1 MWRFITQ
8 LLKRFSN
15 LNFSR
20 FFLTISLLSA
30 LIPAYALD
38 SIWYSDKDLKE
49 GNIQLIPD
57 GYIDPSAS
65 DPCSQKTYDKPLS
78 LVDVTEAALCH
89 NPQTKEVYASAKVQ
103 AAQVGVARALFFP
116 SVTDTVSTS
125 ENKTRTT
132 NYSNVTNKIV
142 ASYLLYDFGSRD
154 ATLESANQ
162 LLKAAS
168 GTQNATVQNVLLS
181 AVNAF

>member
-1 MWRFITQ
+1 MGYLTICF
-8 LLKRFSN
+8 LKRFLD

-20 FFLTISLLSA
+20 FFLALFLSSLL
-30 LIPAYALD
+30 LPAYALD

-49 GNIQLIPD
+49 GNIQLIPE
-57 GYIDPSAS
+57 GYIDPSS
-65 DPCSQKTYDKPLS
+65 NDPCAQKTYDKPLS

-89 NPQTKEVYASAKVQ
+89 NPQTREVYASAKAQ
-103 AAQVGVARALFFP
+103 AAQVGVARSLFFP

-125 ENKTRTT
+125 ENKSRST

-154 ATLESANQ
+154 ANLENAKQ
-162 LLKAAS
+162 L
-168 GTQNATVQNVLLS
+168 
-181 AVNAF
+181 